1 MNPLNT
7 YPVLVPS
14 LSLRNA
20 AKTLAPDLACIETES
35 FPSSPI
41 KTLEIR
47 ENHQTEQSWGRCFS
61 TLHMFQTTRRRL
73 ALWYTGITALLL
85 VLFASV
91 VYAYVRTTLVERVDD
106 TLNHVVEV
114 VQRSLVIET
123 SPEHLDTSANTT
135 LQVNID
141 DSFRNN
147 ADTVEDDHIDL
158 EWFNEQ
164 GTLVWSTLEQPI
176 NVPLHVNP
184 YGETVRLSQEHLLR
198 QITKRVQIGSNVLG
212 YLRVSH
218 PWFEVTAPSQKL
230 IIDLALGIVLIV
242 ATVAGI
248 GWFLSGLAME
258 PVQDSYQKLKQF
270 TADASHELRNPIAV
284 IQTNV
289 QVALADPEPDAQFQ
303 QEQLQVIERIT
314 RRLGKLV
321 DDLLFLA
328 RQDSGIIQLESNPV
342 SLGGLLFEV
351 ITDQAAIASERNIAL
366 TFNCYNGNGHD
377 NQARTVQR
385 NSSQGSETSPL
396 YFVQGD
402 RDQLT
407 RLFTNLISNA
417 IQYTPPF
424 GTVSV
429 SLTQVSSTELHT
441 KRNERAKEWGVV
453 HVTDSGIGIAES
465 EIPHIFDRFYRV
477 DRSRSM
483 PNPAGHSQKPGTKST
498 GSGLGLSIA
507 KTIVDNHHGQI
518 FVKSAAQE
526 GTTFIIKLPL
536 THPKDSGITQ
546 KQKLPRNTSSTVS
559 K

>member
-1 MNPLNT
+1 
-7 YPVLVPS
+7 
-14 LSLRNA
+14 
-20 AKTLAPDLACIETES
+20 
-35 FPSSPI
+35 
-41 KTLEIR
+41 
-47 ENHQTEQSWGRCFS
+47 
-61 TLHMFQTTRRRL
+61 MFQTTRRRL

-85 VLFASV
+85 VLFASI
-91 VYAYVRTTLVERVDD
+91 VYVYVRTTLVERVDD

-114 VQRSLVIET
+114 VQRSLVIEH
-123 SPEHLDTSANTT
+123 SPGQLGTLTNTT
-135 LQVNID
+135 LQVNVD

-147 ADTVEDDHIDL
+147 ADQVEDDHIDL

-164 GTLVWSTLEQPI
+164 GTLVWSTLDQPI

-184 YGETVRLSQEHLLR
+184 YGETVRLSQKHLLR
-198 QITKRVQIGSNVLG
+198 QITKRVKIGANVLG

-230 IIDLALGIVLIV
+230 MIDLALGIALIV

-258 PVQDSYQKLKQF
+258 PVQNSYQKLKQF

-351 ITDQAAIASERNIAL
+351 VTDQAAIASEKSITLR
-366 TFNCYNGNGHD
+366 FNCHDGN
-377 NQARTVQR
+377 NQDTHVGTPQHNPAQD
-385 NSSQGSETSPL
+385 SETSPL

-407 RLFTNLISNA
+407 RLFINLISNA
-417 IQYTPPF
+417 IQYTPPS
-424 GTVSV
+424 GTVTV
-429 SLTQVSSTELHT
+429 SLTQVGGTEPHT
-441 KRNERAKEWGVV
+441 MRKERAKEWVVV
-453 HVTDSGIGIAES
+453 HVTDSGIGIADS

-477 DRSRSM
+477 DRSRST
-483 PNPAGHSQKPGTKST
+483 PRPAGNVQTPGTKAT

-518 FVKSAAQE
+518 FVESTAQE
-526 GTTFIIKLPL
+526 GTTFIVKLPL
-536 THPKDSGITQ
+536 THAKDSGISQ
-546 KQKLPRNTSSTVS
+546 KQTLPKNAPPISPNHR
-559 K
+559 

>member
-1 MNPLNT
+1 
-7 YPVLVPS
+7 
-14 LSLRNA
+14 
-20 AKTLAPDLACIETES
+20 
-35 FPSSPI
+35 
-41 KTLEIR
+41 
-47 ENHQTEQSWGRCFS
+47 
-61 TLHMFQTTRRRL
+61 MFQTTRRRL
-73 ALWYTGITALLL
+73 AIWYASITALLL

-91 VYAYVRTTLVERVDD
+91 VYVYVRTTLVERVDD

-114 VQRSLVIET
+114 VQRSLVIEN
-123 SPEHLDTSANTT
+123 SPEHLGTSASPT
-135 LQVNID
+135 LHINVE
-141 DSFRNN
+141 DSFRDN
-147 ADTVEDDHIDL
+147 AGTVDDDHIDL

-164 GTLVWSTLEQPI
+164 GTLIWSTLEQPI

-184 YGETVRLSQEHLLR
+184 YGETIRLSQKHLLR
-198 QITKRVQIGSNVLG
+198 QITKRVQIKSTVLG

-258 PVQDSYQKLKQF
+258 PVQDSYQKLKRF

-289 QVALADPEPDAQFQ
+289 QVALADPNPDAQFQ

-342 SLGGLLFEV
+342 SLGGLLVEV
-351 ITDQAAIASERNIAL
+351 VTDQAAIASDNSITL
-366 TFNCYNGNGHD
+366 TFDYQD
-377 NQARTVQR
+377 NADRDDEAAALPKTLPQ
-385 NSSQGSETSPL
+385 SSETSPL

-417 IQYTPPF
+417 VQYTPPH
-424 GTVSV
+424 GTVNV
-429 SLTQVSSTELHT
+429 SLTQLSSPGEPHT
-441 KRNERAKEWGVV
+441 MRKEWAKDWAVV
-453 HVTDSGIGIAES
+453 SITDNGIGIADS
-465 EIPHIFDRFYRV
+465 EIPYIFDRFYRGV
-477 DRSRSM
+477 CQDHQ
-483 PNPAGHSQKPGTKST
+483 AILK
-498 GSGLGLSIA
+498 
-507 KTIVDNHHGQI
+507 
-518 FVKSAAQE
+518 
-526 GTTFIIKLPL
+526 
-536 THPKDSGITQ
+536 
-546 KQKLPRNTSSTVS
+546 
-559 K
+559 